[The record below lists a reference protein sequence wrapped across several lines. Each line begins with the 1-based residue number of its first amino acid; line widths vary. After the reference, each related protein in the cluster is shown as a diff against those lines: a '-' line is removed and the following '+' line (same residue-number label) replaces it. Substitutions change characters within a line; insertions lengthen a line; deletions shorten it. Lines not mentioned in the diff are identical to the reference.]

1 MKNLKIRF
9 FFISYALYL
18 GYTTFM
24 SKILKTVRN
33 YFCYCGIEKEE
44 YQAVK
49 KSAYVSNFNVWKLLH
64 VLMAGVFTVL
74 FVSSLISELLRQNM
88 FFYLAL
94 MIYSIIATVLF
105 FFILKKDS
113 IISQLVIYLSISA
126 LFVFSALITQN
137 KPDVPA
143 TTFIVFLLITPMFMI
158 DKPYYMAI
166 ELGVASLVFLVWMY
180 YVKSYDVYLMDM
192 INVLIFLGVGIFIH
206 IIANSVRIKE
216 FVLTRQINIQK
227 DLDDL
232 TGLQNKG
239 AITRQINEYLNDK
252 SKDKGLMFLLDI
264 DGFKKINDTFGHDV
278 GDVVLNKLGVF
289 LKNKFINGEIVGRF
303 GGDEFIIFIKDVN
316 DKEHAGQIATEVVD
330 GAASFISY
338 PNQVEPISISMGI
351 SIYRGSEK
359 NYSEIFKK
367 ADIALYQTKANK
379 RIHYSFY

>member
-1 MKNLKIRF
+1 MNKFLR
-9 FFISYALYL
+9 
-18 GYTTFM
+18 
-24 SKILKTVRN
+24 TVRN

-44 YQAVK
+44 YLAVK

-64 VLMAGVFTVL
+64 VLMAGAFTFL
-74 FVSSLISELLRQNM
+74 FINSLFADILESNKY
-88 FFYLAL
+88 FYMAL
-94 MIYSIIATVLF
+94 MIYSIAVAVLF
-105 FFILKKDS
+105 FFVLKKDS
-113 IISQLVIYLSISA
+113 IVSQLVIYLSISM
-126 LFVFSALITQN
+126 LFLFGAFITQN
-137 KPDVPA
+137 KPEVPA

-158 DKPYYMAI
+158 DRPYYMTI
-166 ELGVASLVFLVWMY
+166 ELGVASTVFLVWMY
-180 YVKSYDVYLMDM
+180 YVKSYEIWEMDM
-192 INVLIFLGVGIFIH
+192 INVLIFLGIAIFIH

-239 AITRQINEYLNDK
+239 SITRQINEYLNDK
-252 SKDKGLMFLLDI
+252 SKDKGIMILLDI
-264 DGFKKINDTFGHDV
+264 DGFKKINDSFGHDV
-278 GDVVLNKLGVF
+278 GDVVLHNLGVF

-316 DKEHAGQIATEVVD
+316 DKEHAGQIATEVID
-330 GAASFISY
+330 GAANSISY
-338 PNQVEPISISMGI
+338 PNQLEPISISMGI
-351 SIYRGSEK
+351 SIYRGLEK